1 MQEYERHEEA
11 ESDGNDG
18 DGVNRKTLISW
29 LFEGA
34 NCRCR
39 AVIVHLQDFTSE
51 SIPQFIHHDR
61 SGSDCQAIKLTG

>member
-1 MQEYERHEEA
+1 MEI
-11 ESDGNDG
+11 
-18 DGVNRKTLISW
+18 NRKTLISW